1 MREESKEGTSQVCG
15 RVCEGGEQGGNITS
29 LRTCLWGR
37 RARRKHNKS
46 EDVSVREESKEGT
59 SQVCRRVCERGEQG
73 GNITS
78 LSTCL

>member
-15 RVCEGGEQGGNITS
+15 RVCE
-29 LRTCLWGR
+29 RK
-37 RARRKHNKS
+37 ARREHHKS
-46 EDVSVREESKEGT
+46 ADVSVREESKEGT
-59 SQVCRRVCERGEQG
+59 SQVCRRVCEGGEQG